1 MATSSRQDQLSQ
13 AEMQE
18 EKSRLEQELQEAL
31 QELAEIE
38 KRLEYRGDYS
48 LGEGDPAIHTWEV
61 NFVLSQRIE
70 EKVNSI
76 REALRRIEDGTYGI
90 CRRCR
95 ARIDRARLEII
106 PHAQL
111 CIDCARE
118 EAI

>member
-1 MATSSRQDQLSQ
+1 MATSSRRDQLSQ
-13 AEMQE
+13 VEMQE
-18 EKSRLEQELQEAL
+18 EKSRLEQELQDSL
-31 QELAEIE
+31 QELADIE

-76 REALRRIEDGTYGI
+76 REALRRIDDGTYGI
-90 CRRCR
+90 CRRCG

-106 PHAQL
+106 PHARF

-118 EAI
+118 EGE